1 MKMISD
7 LLDFALVGKENV
19 KEHKAISCPN
29 TVVKLVENVVE
40 VSKLI

>member
-1 MKMISD
+1 MMIPD
-7 LLDFALVGKENV
+7 LQDFALVGKENV